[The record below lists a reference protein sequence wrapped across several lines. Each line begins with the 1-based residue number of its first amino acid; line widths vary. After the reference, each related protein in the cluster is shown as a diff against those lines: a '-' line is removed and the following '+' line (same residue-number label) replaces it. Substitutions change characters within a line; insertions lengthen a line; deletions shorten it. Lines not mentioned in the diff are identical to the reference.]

1 MEATYMLCR
10 NRVVDFD
17 AWKLDFDSFRQ
28 AQRAAG
34 LELLHLWREMEDPR
48 NVFFLFEI
56 RSVEE
61 ARAFLNAP
69 ENKNVARDSGVLE
82 AEYHYLAAD
91 EAVERRELVQP
102 R

>member
-10 NRVVDFD
+10 NRVTDFD
-17 AWKLDFDSFRQ
+17 AWKRVFDSYRQ
-28 AQRAAG
+28 AQRSFG
-34 LELLHLWREMEDPR
+34 LELVNLWREMEDSR
-48 NVFFLFEI
+48 NVFFLFEL

-69 ENKNVARDSGVLE
+69 ENREGGKKAGVLE
-82 AEYHYLAAD
+82 AEHHFLATEGAL
-91 EAVERRELVQP
+91 ESREVGQP

>member
-10 NRVVDFD
+10 NRVADYD
-17 AWKLDFDSFRQ
+17 AWKLHFDSFRQ

-34 LELLHLWREMEDPR
+34 LELLHLCREMEDPS

-61 ARAFLNAP
+61 ARAFLNAA
-69 ENKNVARDSGVLE
+69 ENREAGKRAGVLE
-82 AEYHYLAAD
+82 SELHYLAGD
-91 EAVERRELVQP
+91 EALERHEVGQP